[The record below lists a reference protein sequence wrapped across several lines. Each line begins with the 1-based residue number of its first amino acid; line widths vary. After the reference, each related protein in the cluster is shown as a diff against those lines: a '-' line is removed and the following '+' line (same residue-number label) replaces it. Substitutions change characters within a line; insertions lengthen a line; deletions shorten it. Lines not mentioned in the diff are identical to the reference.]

1 MNGNIPLLVV
11 RSSEFRPGR
20 NSIARVWEEAVFRCW
35 SVGCKLKTE
44 YDKPGDPPS
53 RDCTMI
59 MEVSDPFA
67 EPRIHRNFPGGLEDL
82 EVYRQEVIDGIHDHW
97 IDISPG
103 STKWHYS
110 YHERANGHFKGGSGS
125 PINQFDYVVEK
136 LCEAPHS
143 RRALVSMWDPT
154 FDPSRDDSPCVQYVW
169 FRVLDDVL
177 NMDLHIRSNDAY
189 KAAFMNMFVFTL
201 LQQYISLRI
210 GRELGHEIK
219 VGRCVWMADSFHIY
233 GSYFEEFKLFLKALE
248 TRGFEERTW
257 TTEFAEPIFEEARE
271 KLAKEKEK
279 K

>member
-11 RSSEFRPGR
+11 KSSDFRTGR
-20 NSIARVWEEAVFRCW
+20 NSIARVWEEAVFYCW
-35 SVGCKLKTE
+35 TAGCELKTE
-44 YDKPGDPPS
+44 YDKPGDPSS

-59 MEVSDPFA
+59 MEVNDPFA
-67 EPRIHRNFPGGLEDL
+67 EPRIHRNFPGGLGDL

-110 YHERANGHFKGGSGS
+110 YHERADGHFKRGNGS
-125 PINQFDYVVEK
+125 PVNQFDYVVEK

-143 RRALVSMWDPT
+143 RRALMSMWDPT
-154 FDPSRDDSPCVQYVW
+154 FDPLRDDSPCVQYVW

-201 LQQYISLRI
+201 LQQHIALRI
-210 GRELGHEIK
+210 GRELGRKIK
-219 VGRCVWMADSFHIY
+219 VGRCVWVADSFHIY
-233 GSYFEEFKLFLKALE
+233 GSYFEEFKLFLNALE
-248 TRGFEERTW
+248 TRSFEERTW
-257 TTEFAEPIFEEARE
+257 TTEFAEPIFEETRE
-271 KLAKEKEK
+271 KLAKEKK
-279 K
+279 